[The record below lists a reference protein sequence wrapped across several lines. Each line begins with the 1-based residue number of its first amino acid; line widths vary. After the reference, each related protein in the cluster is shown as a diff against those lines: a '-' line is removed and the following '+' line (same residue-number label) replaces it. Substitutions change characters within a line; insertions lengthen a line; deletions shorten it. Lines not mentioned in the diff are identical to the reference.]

1 MDLPVSERTSAVANV
16 RQVTHFT
23 LGIEDAVGSGA
34 RVLESLRS
42 VNLIA
47 VWGYSMGSG
56 KATLEIA
63 PEDPDAFVAAA
74 KAANIEVGEPSTV
87 FYLTG
92 DDRPGTVAD
101 TLGKLAGAG
110 VSIGAAQGI
119 ADGRGHF
126 GAMIYVAATDVAKV
140 ASVLGAS

>member
-1 MDLPVSERTSAVANV
+1 MANV

-23 LGIEDAVGSGA
+23 IEIEDAVGSGA

-42 VNLIA
+42 ANLIA
-47 VWGYSMGSG
+47 VWGYSTGSG

-63 PEDPDAFVAAA
+63 PEDAGAFGAAA
-74 KAANIEVGEPSTV
+74 KAANLDVGAPSTV

-92 DDRPGTVAD
+92 DDRAGAMAD
-101 TLGKLAGAG
+101 AFAALAKAG
-110 VSIGAAQGI
+110 VSVGAAQGI

-126 GAMIYVAATDVAKV
+126 GAMIYVAAGDAAKA
-140 ASVLGAS
+140 ASALGVS

>member
-1 MDLPVSERTSAVANV
+1 MATV

-23 LGIEDAVGSGA
+23 LEIEDAVGSGA
-34 RVLESLRS
+34 RVLESLRG

-74 KAANIEVGEPSTV
+74 KAANIAVGAQSTV
-87 FYLTG
+87 LYLTG
-92 DDRPGTVAD
+92 DDRPGTIAD
-101 TLGKLAGAG
+101 SLGKLAAVGIS
-110 VSIGAAQGI
+110 VGAAQGI
-119 ADGRGHF
+119 ADGGGHF
-126 GAMIYVAATDVAKV
+126 GAIIYVAAGDVAKA
-140 ASVLGAS
+140 ASALGA